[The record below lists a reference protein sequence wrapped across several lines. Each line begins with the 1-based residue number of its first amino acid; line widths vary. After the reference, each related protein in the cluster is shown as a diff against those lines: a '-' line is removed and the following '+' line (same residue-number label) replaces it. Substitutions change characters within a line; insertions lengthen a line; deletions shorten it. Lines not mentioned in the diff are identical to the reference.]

1 MSALTLQF
9 TQVGLDALLAAK
21 ANGKKAQISH
31 MAFGDAS
38 YTPTQTQTS
47 LQNLRE
53 LQPIRD
59 DNYETDE
66 NHQVTVV
73 ALFDKKISAPEYA
86 IREVGVFIQIDEP
99 VGSDNNLI
107 LLGVYSEPNRTLGY
121 RTPDVKI
128 LQSVTLSLAQL
139 PSNSVEVKPGVD
151 NFNML
156 LDNELADITLVQL
169 DTMHRQLN
177 QELRLLALENAQS

>member
-1 MSALTLQF
+1 MSALMLQF

-31 MAFGDAS
+31 MAFGDKS
-38 YTPTQTQTS
+38 YTPSQTQTR
-47 LQNLRE
+47 LQSMRE

-59 DNYETDE
+59 DNYEVGE

-73 ALFDKKISAPEYA
+73 ALFDKANSMPEYA
-86 IREVGVFIQIDEP
+86 IKEVGVFIQIDEP
-99 VGSDNNLI
+99 AGSDDNLI

-139 PSNSVEVKPGVD
+139 PSDSVEIKPGMD

-156 LDNELADITLVQL
+156 LDNELADLTLVQL
-169 DTMHRQLN
+169 DTMHRQLK
-177 QELRLLALENAQS
+177 QELRLAALEKL

>member
-38 YTPTQTQTS
+38 YTPSQTQTS

-53 LQPIRD
+53 LQQIRE
-59 DNYETDE
+59 DNYEVGE

-73 ALFDKKISAPEYA
+73 ALFDKTTSAPEYA
-86 IREVGVFIQIDEP
+86 IREVGVYIQIDEP
-99 VGSDNNLI
+99 AGSDNNLI

-139 PSNSVEVKPGVD
+139 PSDSVEIKPGID
-151 NFNML
+151 NLNML
-156 LDNELADITLVQL
+156 IDNELADLTLVQL
-169 DTMHRQLN
+169 DTMHRQLK
-177 QELRLLALENAQS
+177 QELRLAALEKLQ

>member
-9 TQVGLDALLAAK
+9 TQVGLDALLVAK

-38 YTPTQTQTS
+38 YSPSQTQTS
-47 LQNLRE
+47 LRSLKE

-59 DNYETDE
+59 DNYQADE

-73 ALFDKKISAPEYA
+73 ALFDKAITAPEYA
-86 IREVGVFIQIDEP
+86 IREVGVFIQVDEHA
-99 VGSDNNLI
+99 GSDENLI
-107 LLGVYSEPNRTLGY
+107 LLGGYSEPNRTLGY

-139 PSNSVEVKPGVD
+139 PSGSVEIKPGID
-151 NFNML
+151 NFNVL
-156 LDNELADITLVQL
+156 LDNELADLTLVQI
-169 DTMHRQLN
+169 DTMHRQLK
-177 QELRLLALENAQS
+177 QELRLAALEKQG